1 MLWRLEGSSP
11 VYLQLMAHIRRAVLQ
26 GEYPPGAR
34 IEPVRELAAKANV
47 NPNTMQ
53 RALTALEAEG
63 LLVTCGTAGRFVT
76 SDRAVLDAMRTSAVD
91 AAIRESAGQF
101 KALGLSLKEAA
112 QLLLELE
119 KEEAI

>member
-1 MLWRLEGSSP
+1 MLWKIEGSSP
-11 VYLQLMAHIRRAVLQ
+11 VYLQLMAHIRQAVLM

-53 RALTALEAEG
+53 RALTALEQEG

-76 SDRAVLDAMRTSAVD
+76 SDQEILQSMRKTAVD
-91 AAIRESAGQF
+91 AAIRESARQLQ
-101 KALGLSLKEAA
+101 ALGLSLHQAA

-119 KEEAI
+119 KEEG